1 MQIILKKDVENL
13 GYKDDLVSVRDGYA
27 RNFLIPRGLCV
38 TATDSALKVRAEN
51 IKQKEHR
58 EAKLRDEAKA
68 FADKLRKVGVQ
79 VGAKV
84 GEGGKIFGSVNN
96 IQVADAI
103 KAKLGVEVDRKKI
116 NLHEAD
122 KIKNVGK
129 YTATIKLFKDIA
141 ETFEFE
147 VVEE

>member
-1 MQIILKKDVENL
+1 MQVILKKDIENL

-27 RNFLIPRGLCV
+27 RNFLIPNNMCV
-38 TATDSALKVRAEN
+38 LATESALKVRAEN
-51 IKQKEHR
+51 IRQKEHR
-58 EAKLRDEAKA
+58 EAKLRDEAKK
-68 FADKLRKVGVQ
+68 FADKLRTIGVK

-84 GEGGKIFGSVNN
+84 GENGRVFGSVNN

-103 KAKLGVEVDRKKI
+103 KAAMGVEVDRKKI
-116 NLHEAD
+116 NLHDAD
-122 KIKNVGK
+122 KIKQVGK
-129 YTATIKLFKDIA
+129 YTATIKLFKDVA